1 MAPTLFAGVPT
12 QGARRGDQPLWLQ
25 QRGSQP
31 GQGQA
36 RGGAVQVETPFVTH
50 SLKPPGFTTLE
61 RYEVKTRFFLKI
73 CFLKCN
79 LYRYI
84 EAYRAE
90 SEPLQAEV
98 NAAKSRAAKASKS
111 AQSKMDVE
119 SSTDAVLAPGIAT

>member
-1 MAPTLFAGVPT
+1 
-12 QGARRGDQPLWLQ
+12 
-25 QRGSQP
+25 
-31 GQGQA
+31 
-36 RGGAVQVETPFVTH
+36 
-50 SLKPPGFTTLE
+50 LKPPGFTTLE

-98 NAAKSRAAKASKS
+98 NAAKSRAAKASKTKGGVT
-111 AQSKMDVE
+111 AAEGGVAAE
-119 SSTDAVLAPGIAT
+119 VGGVAAPLGVNLGKNKLTPEVGRCALTSPDP